1 MPRYLLQ
8 SADTFEFAVSQ
19 RNGGDVGFTPS
30 LLTALRHGV
39 ITDPDIVAEMR
50 AEYFDPGAC
59 IVIDLD
65 EGR

>member
-1 MPRYLLQ
+1 MRIILQ

-19 RNGGDVGFTPS
+19 RNGDVGFTPS

-39 ITDPDIVAEMR
+39 ITDPEVAAEMR
-50 AEYFDPGAC
+50 DEYFDPGTC

-65 EGR
+65 ENK